1 MLGCMS
7 MRPDRYRARVID
19 PVVDRLLGAVGAV
32 SIEGPKWCGKTWTS
46 LNHANSVY
54 FVSDPS
60 GGFANRTLAELDL
73 AAALHG
79 EQPHA
84 IDEWQEVPGIWDAV
98 RFDVDANPSVGRFLL
113 TGSSTPSEGAVAHSG
128 TGRIVRLRMRPMT
141 LFESGESTGIVSLSA
156 VLDGEPVTPLASRL
170 TLDELVSAVIRGGW
184 PASLGRRLDVSQ
196 DLAESYLDG
205 LARVDVSQVD
215 GVRRDPA
222 KVMALLRSLARN
234 TSTTVSLAAMQRDI
248 AQAAG
253 PELDIKTLGVY
264 LGLLERLYVVE
275 RIPAWNPA
283 LRSPVKLRQAPK
295 WMLVDPSLA
304 VAGMQSSAESLK
316 REPKTL
322 GFLFES
328 LMMRDLLVYAQ
339 QLRATLWHYR
349 DDADLEVDAI
359 LTLPNGAWVGVEVKL
374 GHQQVD
380 QAASTLLRLR
390 DKMLKAG
397 DPAPA
402 AMIVLVG
409 VGGIAQ
415 HRDDGVIVI
424 PADSLGP

>member
-1 MLGCMS
+1 
-7 MRPDRYRARVID
+7 MRPSGYRDRVID
-19 PVVDRLLGAVGAV
+19 PVVDRLLGAVGAI

-54 FVSDPS
+54 YVSDPA
-60 GGFANRTLAELDL
+60 GGFANKTLAQLDL
-73 AAALHG
+73 AAALNG
-79 EQPHA
+79 EPPHA

-98 RFDVDANPSVGRFLL
+98 RFDVDAHPSVGRFIL

-141 LFESGESTGIVSLSA
+141 LFESGESTGAVSLSA
-156 VLDGEPVTPLASRL
+156 LLAGQPVTPRASRL
-170 TLDELVSAVIRGGW
+170 TLDELVTVIIRGGW
-184 PASLGRRLDVSQ
+184 PASVGRPLDVAM
-196 DLAESYLDG
+196 DLAQSYLDG

-222 KVMALLRSLARN
+222 KVTALLRSLARN
-234 TSTTVSLAAMQRDI
+234 TSTTVSLAAIQRDI
-248 AQAAG
+248 ANAAG
-253 PELDIKTLGVY
+253 PELDIKTLGLY
-264 LGLLERLYVVE
+264 LELLERLYIVE
-275 RIPAWNPA
+275 RIPAWHPA

-304 VAGMQSSAESLK
+304 AAGMQSSAESIK
-316 REPKTL
+316 QEPKTL

-328 LMMRDLLVYAQ
+328 LITRDLLVYAQ

-349 DDADLEVDAI
+349 DDADLEADAI
-359 LTLPNGAWVGVEVKL
+359 LTMPNGSWVAVEVKL
-374 GHQQVD
+374 GYQQID
-380 QAASTLLRLR
+380 SAAATLLRLR
-390 DKMLKAG
+390 DKMTNAG

-409 VGGIAQ
+409 IGAIAQ
-415 HRDDGVIVI
+415 QRDDGVIII
-424 PADSLGP
+424 PADTLGP

>member
-1 MLGCMS
+1 
-7 MRPDRYRARVID
+7 
-19 PVVDRLLGAVGAV
+19 
-32 SIEGPKWCGKTWTS
+32 
-46 LNHANSVY
+46 
-54 FVSDPS
+54 
-60 GGFANRTLAELDL
+60 
-73 AAALHG
+73 
-79 EQPHA
+79 
-84 IDEWQEVPGIWDAV
+84 
-98 RFDVDANPSVGRFLL
+98 
-113 TGSSTPSEGAVAHSG
+113 
-128 TGRIVRLRMRPMT
+128 MT

>member
-1 MLGCMS
+1 MLERMS
-7 MRPDRYRARVID
+7 MRPAGYRDRVLD

-54 FVSDPS
+54 FVSDPA
-60 GGFANRTLAELDL
+60 GGFANRTVAELDL
-73 AAALHG
+73 AAALDG
-79 EQPHA
+79 ERPHA

-98 RFDVDANPSVGRFLL
+98 RLGIDAHPSAGQFLL
-113 TGSSTPSEGAVAHSG
+113 TGSSTPSDGAVAHSG
-128 TGRIVRLRMRPMT
+128 TGRIARLRMRPMT
-141 LFESGESTGIVSLSA
+141 LFESGESTGAVSLSA
-156 VLDGEPVTPLASRL
+156 VLDGGPVAPRASRL
-170 TLDELVSAVIRGGW
+170 TLDELVSVVVRGGW
-184 PASLGRRLDVSQ
+184 PASVGRPLDVAM

-222 KVMALLRSLARN
+222 KVIALLRSLARN
-234 TSTTVSLAAMQRDI
+234 TSTTASLAAMQRDI
-248 AQAAG
+248 ARASGSQ
-253 PELDIKTLGVY
+253 LDIKTLGVY

-275 RIPAWNPA
+275 RIPAWHPA

-304 VAGMQSSAESLK
+304 VAGMRSSAESLK

-328 LMMRDLLVYAQ
+328 LMTRDLLVYAQ
-339 QLRATLWHYR
+339 QLRATVWHYR

-359 LTLPNGAWVGVEVKL
+359 LTLPNGGWACVEVKL
-374 GHQQVD
+374 GHQHID
-380 QAASTLLRLR
+380 QAAATLLRLR
-390 DKMLKAG
+390 DKMVKAG
-397 DPAPA
+397 DPPPD

-409 VGGIAQ
+409 VGGVAQ
-415 HRDDGVIVI
+415 RRGDGVIVI